1 MLLAAMAGV
10 VAGPGAAAYSLFVLA
25 AVARLSDIVLTDG
38 TTRTSVNASFQVVP
52 IRDRFAVQ
60 AVVEGIGVPVAIG
73 ATGAVLLLMNLLGL
87 GIGAVIVFGV
97 VLSVIWTAS
106 GAAMYRA
113 YTRALADE
121 MSHRSLVASEV
132 AEDDAALQALLR
144 SDDARDVRLGLDLLP
159 GITSPASAG
168 PLRQASEHAD
178 PEVRLRALVQL
189 AAGGEAQAAAE
200 AAALATAARPLGRP
214 CRAARSG
221 VRPRPASDRQRFR
234 DAHRSPRRPGS
245 DCQGGGARLRGARG
259 RRNSRKS
266 SAGSWRRSRSPAPPA
281 ARPPRSGGSAIRPS
295 LSWQP
300 RSPATE
306 RRSARL

>member
-1 MLLAAMAGV
+1 MAGV

-87 GIGAVIVFGV
+87 GIGAVIVFGA
-97 VLSVIWTAS
+97 VLSVVWTAS

-121 MSHRSLVASEV
+121 MRHRSLVASEV

-159 GITSPASAG
+159 GITSPASAE
-168 PLRQASEHAD
+168 PLRHASEHAD

-200 AAALATAARPLGRP
+200 AAALATRLASSADPAER
-214 CRAARSG
+214 RAA
-221 VRPRPASDRQRFR
+221 AS
-234 DAHRSPRRPGS
+234 ALGPHRIVS
-245 DCQGGGARLRGARG
+245 DFEC
-259 RRNSRKS
+259 S
-266 SAGSWRRSRSPAPPA
+266 
-281 ARPPRSGGSAIRPS
+281 
-295 LSWQP
+295 
-300 RSPATE
+300 
-306 RRSARL
+306 